1 MKRKMLA
8 VLLWL
13 VKVAALVAA
22 IIVLLLFVFQAKLIY
37 HPQPYRPDY
46 ARLIPARGVEV
57 EYRTS
62 AGRQTAF
69 YIPPR
74 AADDPTTIPK
84 RLWVMFGGNASL
96 ALFWADTVR
105 DAPDPDAAFLL
116 VDYPGYGKCEG
127 SPSPRSIQES
137 SETALTG
144 LAEWMKCDRADLERD
159 LNVAG
164 HSLGAAASLQFA
176 VKHKIQRILL
186 VAPFTSMREMV
197 RQVMGRA
204 FTFILLHNYDNRKR
218 LDELAAGPQPPHVI
232 ILHGDSDTIIP
243 SRMSR
248 ELTAAHPQMI
258 ELHEI
263 PRADHVNVLDYVL
276 PYLASR

>member
-1 MKRKMLA
+1 VLA
-8 VLLWL
+8 LFLWL
-13 VKVAALVAA
+13 LKIAVAVGA
-22 IIVLLLFVFQAKLIY
+22 IIVLLLFVFQAKMIY

-57 EYRTS
+57 DYRTS

-127 SPSPRSIQES
+127 TPSPRSIQES
-137 SETALTG
+137 SEAALTR
-144 LAEWMKCDRADLERD
+144 LASWMKCDRADLERD
-159 LNVAG
+159 LNIAG
-164 HSLGAAASLQFA
+164 HSLGAAAALQFGVRHPIKRA
-176 VKHKIQRILL
+176 VL
-186 VAPFTSMREMV
+186 VAPFTSMRDMV
-197 RQVMGRA
+197 REVIGRA
-204 FTFILLHNYDNRKR
+204 FTFILLHDYDNRRR
-218 LDELAAGPQPPHVI
+218 LSELASRADPPQVT

-243 SRMSR
+243 VRMSR
-248 ELTAAHPQMI
+248 ELAAAHPNMVRLQV
-258 ELHEI
+258 I
-263 PRADHVNVLDYVL
+263 PHADHVSVLDYVL
-276 PYLASR
+276 PYLGPPAP